1 MRPLPLSTC
10 VIFQPANPLSTLVFR
25 SRCNFSSRNTPV
37 IESSL
42 VQLLGILPL
51 RRLAPFLPPLFSRRF
66 STIRLNRSPFRFSLA
81 STKSVCLDATSEKLE
96 DRNCSDVT
104 EFLFFFS
111 KLMILSYREIF
122 LVLSK
127 RSWGLWSWIII
138 FDHFSK
144 ERRFLFSKKIA
155 QIRVNKGSCFPR
167 GIFSPGKFDFNNSL
181 PNFRRKLSTAT
192 SKCLIIESSRLSKF
206 YFHGDPVIRNDPRRK
221 NRSNF
226 QRYLACDGRGKSF
239 IGFSYRKRKIIDR
252 RNSFQRAYCGWLR
265 VLKRGKNPK
274 GQTKLA
280 IK

>member
-1 MRPLPLSTC
+1 MK
-10 VIFQPANPLSTLVFR
+10 
-25 SRCNFSSRNTPV
+25 
-37 IESSL
+37 
-42 VQLLGILPL
+42 
-51 RRLAPFLPPLFSRRF
+51 
-66 STIRLNRSPFRFSLA
+66 LN
-81 STKSVCLDATSEKLE
+81 
-96 DRNCSDVT
+96 N
-104 EFLFFFS
+104 
-111 KLMILSYREIF
+111 
-122 LVLSK
+122 
-127 RSWGLWSWIII
+127 
-138 FDHFSK
+138 HFSK
-144 ERRFLFSKKIA
+144 ERRFLFSKKIGKIA

-226 QRYLACDGRGKSF
+226 QRYLACDGRGKPF